1 MFKLLTLTAAAVV
14 AMAAAPAALPGNA
27 YGFNMQ
33 TIDGKPMPFA
43 QYKGKA
49 LLVVNT
55 ASFCGYTPQYEGLQK
70 LYETYSA
77 QGLVV
82 IGVPSDDSNQE
93 SDSNA
98 KIKEFC
104 ESKFGIRFPMTER
117 SKVTGPDAAPFFV
130 WAAAAMGKSNV
141 PKWNFHKYLV
151 DRDGKLVGSYSS
163 KVTPMSPALQDAV
176 KKALA
181 TPA

>member
-1 MFKLLTLTAAAVV
+1 MRNLLTLTAAAVFLV
-14 AMAAAPAALPGNA
+14 AAAPAAQPGNA
-27 YGFNMQ
+27 FGFTME

-43 QYKGKA
+43 QYQGKA

-55 ASFCGYTPQYEGLQK
+55 ASFCGYTGQYEGLQK
-70 LYETYSA
+70 LYETYGP

-82 IGVPSDDSNQE
+82 IGVPSNDFNQE
-93 SDSNA
+93 SASNA
-98 KIKEFC
+98 KIKQFC
-104 ESKFGIRFPMTER
+104 ESKFGIRFPMTES

-130 WAAAAMGKSNV
+130 WAASVMGKDKV

-151 DRDGKLVGSYSS
+151 DRDGKLVGAFAS